1 MKVIKS
7 SHLKVSRG
15 DSLHKVSFDRPE
27 LEQILK
33 IYGHMVSRGEWRDY
47 SISCSH
53 SNAIFS
59 IFRRSSE
66 RPLFVIIKTPNLHH
80 QNRMYSI
87 VAIDGQIIKHG
98 DDLKMVLKILNKKLL
113 KLV

>member
-1 MKVIKS
+1 MTVIKS
-7 SHLKVSRG
+7 SNLKVSRG
-15 DSLHKVSFDRPE
+15 NNLHKVSFDRRE

-47 SISCSH
+47 SISCSY
-53 SNAIFS
+53 SNATFS

-66 RPLFVIIKTPNLHH
+66 RPLFVIIKAPNLLH

-98 DDLKMVLKILNKKLL
+98 DDLRVVLKILNKKLL
-113 KLV
+113 KLI